1 MSEEERS
8 KLPEELQ
15 DEPLQSVAVTES
27 NDVPITFM
35 QFRYS
40 FEEYFTI
47 CIVSQDFFYNMRVG

>member
-47 CIVSQDFFYNMRVG
+47 CIVSQDFFTI

>member
-40 FEEYFTI
+40 LEEYCTF
-47 CIVSQDFFYNMRVG
+47 CIVSQDFTSIRG